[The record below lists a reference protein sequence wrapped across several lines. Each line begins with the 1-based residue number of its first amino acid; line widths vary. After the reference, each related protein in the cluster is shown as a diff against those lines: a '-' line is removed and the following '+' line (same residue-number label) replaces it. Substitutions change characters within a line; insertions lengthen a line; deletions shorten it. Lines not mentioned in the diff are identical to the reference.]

1 MSVKVSVI
9 IPIYNMQKY
18 IKQCL
23 KSVLNQ
29 DLKDIEVLCIDDGST
44 DNSGRI
50 IEKYAKKE
58 PRIRIIKQ
66 ANKGVAEAR
75 NRGIKE
81 AKGKYVSF
89 LDPDDYLPSNDIL
102 SLQYK
107 NAENHHV
114 MIAGGQ
120 FSDFDASGK
129 INCHYSDTMAGYI
142 FEKEGVWDYADY
154 QFDYGYHRFIY
165 NKKFLLDNQIM
176 FPGLIRY
183 QDPPFMVNAFA
194 AAGKFYACK
203 KITYCYRIN
212 HQRINWDENRVLDLL
227 EGIEWNIAFARNNN
241 LTRLYDIS
249 LSRMMIEHSDII
261 AKQYIQSIKVKDKV
275 ESILKNNGLAYEFI
289 DKLMMG
295 HAIQINQIEN
305 SYRYKVGNALLCI
318 PRITLNFICKIFRK

>member
-18 IKQCL
+18 IKQSL

-29 DLKDIEVLCIDDGST
+29 DLTEIEMLCIDDGST
-44 DNSGRI
+44 DDSAKI
-50 IEKYAKKE
+50 IEKYTRKD
-58 PRIRIIKQ
+58 PRIRVIKQ
-66 ANKGVAEAR
+66 ANRGVAEAR

-102 SLQYK
+102 SLLYQK
-107 NAENHHV
+107 AEHNKV

-120 FSDFDASGK
+120 FSDFDAGGK
-129 INCHYSDTMAGYI
+129 INSQYSDNLAGYA
-142 FEKEGVWDYADY
+142 FETEGVWDYTDY

-165 NKKFLLDNQIM
+165 NKEFLLEHQIM

-183 QDPPFMVNAFA
+183 QDPPFMVNAFV

-212 HQRINWDENRVLDLL
+212 HKSINWDEKRVLDLL
-227 EGIEWNIAFARNNN
+227 EGIEWNIAFAQKNS
-241 LTRLYDIS
+241 LTKLYDIS
-249 LSRMMIEHSDII
+249 LSRMMIDHSDII
-261 AKQYIQSIKVKDKV
+261 AKQYIQSIKVKEKV
-275 ESILKNNGLAYEFI
+275 ESILKNNSLAYEFT
-289 DKLMMG
+289 DKLMTGYAM
-295 HAIQINQIEN
+295 QINQIEN
-305 SYRYKVGNALLCI
+305 SYRYKVGNAVLCI
-318 PRITLNFICKIFRK
+318 PRIAINFICKIFRK